1 MESHQKGN
9 CLMVFL
15 KEPVSGKVK
24 TRLAE
29 SIGPDQ
35 ACKAYLQ
42 MVDVLLNRLKSFPD
56 IHLLITD
63 TGSGFDLSKW
73 KLNPQWKTCAQSEGD
88 LGFRMSSAFRDS
100 FDQGYDKVLLIGSDC
115 PEVGKSD
122 LEMAFNKLEESDLV
136 LGPSRD
142 GGYWLIGMNALHQTV
157 FKGISWSTEIVL
169 QQTLKQAEKER
180 LSCSLLR
187 TLTDID
193 TVLEWREYEHKREK
207 EYNHR

>member
-1 MESHQKGN
+1 
-9 CLMVFL
+9 MVFL

-56 IHLLITD
+56 VHLLITD
-63 TGSGFDLSKW
+63 TESGSDLSKW
-73 KLNPQWKTCAQSEGD
+73 IMNPQWKTCTQSEGD
-88 LGFRMSSAFRDS
+88 LGYRMSSAFRDS

-122 LEMAFNKLEESDLV
+122 LEMAINKLEKSDLV

-142 GGYWLIGMNALHQTV
+142 GGYWLIGMKALHQTV
-157 FKGISWSTEIVL
+157 FKGISWSTEFVL
-169 QQTLKQAEKER
+169 EQTLKQAEKER

-193 TVLEWREYEHKREK
+193 KVSEWREFEDNREK